1 MKYLKRFS
9 VIPIIMI
16 MVLAGVFVAVGGD
29 TINTDALPRV
39 LVNDKGYVGVGTPV
53 KDSVYGDN
61 METFKDSTNIV
72 TGYFNAV
79 LQSTTPTGVVST
91 ASDVTEEMCNS
102 ASGMHMRRDLHVFL
116 CPSRTLHLLMIV

>member
-1 MKYLKRFS
+1 MKYLKKLS
-9 VIPIIMI
+9 LVPIIIIMI
-16 MVLAGVFVAVGGD
+16 FAGVFVAVGAD

-39 LVNDKGYVGVGTPV
+39 LVNDKGYVGEGTPV

-102 ASGMHMRRDLHVFL
+102 AYWNAHAQGPTRI
-116 CPSRTLHLLMIV
+116 LMS